1 MSTFHHTVRTVTPFH
16 DRSRSSR
23 LVKIALWLLGTAVV
37 LALCVVK
44 VLLPSFGSWVA
55 KLIVIAIFLAAYSIP
70 VTFHTVM
77 SVVGGNSL
85 ANTVS
90 FTPGGVGIT
99 QAVNSVSLS
108 SVTTTENATAYSL
121 GAAAHRHR
129 VERLLRSGARD
140 LGLRLDG
147 REAARRNLL
156 HRSEGE
162 GSGAVRSTQ
171 GPQGREEGG
180 EAGRQAGGARRRTGR
195 LNPQIGSKRSSRS
208 TLSTSATDHA
218 WKGQPVAVCGAAPF
232 AVSEIEPM
240 PHSVRCASRPSRI
253 PVTGTPT

>member
-1 MSTFHHTVRTVTPFH
+1 MATYLLIRHFW
-16 DRSRSSR
+16 DRI
-23 LVKIALWLLGTAVV
+23 KGLWEKAKQGGAI
-37 LALCVVK
+37 LARPRDYVVK

-55 KLIVIAIFLAAYSIP
+55 KLIVIAIFLAAYNIP

-121 GAAAHRHR
+121 GQQLIVTAWNVLFGTVLAIW
-129 VERLLRSGARD
+129 VFGWTGGKQLVGT
-140 LGLRLDG
+140 
-147 REAARRNLL
+147 LL

-162 GSGAVRSTQ
+162 GSGAVSSAQ

-218 WKGQPVAVCGAAPF
+218 WNGQPVAVCGAAPS